1 MLEPGEFERRLR
13 PRSEDASRSLPSE
26 DGLVILDVEVSEV
39 LEAEG
44 MARDL
49 VRAVQQARRDA
60 GLQVTDRIRLE
71 LSVPAAVAVAVD
83 AHRAWVAEQ
92 TLAVDLEI
100 LTGDDAPQGEHW
112 QEGQLPDGRAVWLRV
127 RQA

>member
-1 MLEPGEFERRLR
+1 MAGN
-13 PRSEDASRSLPSE
+13 
-26 DGLVILDVEVSEV
+26 DGLVILDVEVNET

-60 GLQVTDRIRLE
+60 GLQVTDRIHLE
-71 LSVPAAVAVAVD
+71 LSGPAAVAIAVD

-92 TLAVDLEI
+92 TLAVSLGIDDPARGTAPGT
-100 LTGDDAPQGEHW
+100 TGNA
-112 QEGQLPDGRAVWLRV
+112 QLPDGRAVWLRL
-127 RQA
+127 RRA